1 MIRKRRRKT
10 APFQPFASFQA
21 FLFLA
26 LLTLAPVIS
35 ARVIADSFGGRNLDF
50 DVTPGARAQT
60 RDAIDRRFR
69 DLLARSDD
77 KRADWSALIAQE
89 LDQGR
94 FSSARGLLL
103 AGPDIL
109 DAGDAASIRE
119 SAAIED
125 LAGDAALEIGALR
138 SVDDQVRARYEA
150 ASAADV
156 RTSRGGNDDM
166 ASPGVRAATVEPDA
180 ANMATLDVLGDS
192 RDLAMQAGRWLRNEE
207 FDQFNFTLSGLG
219 LTVIDPRYRSGA
231 SVVRSAHRARR
242 LNPDLHAYLS
252 DKIYQSASLDDMRR
266 KLTAALQNAPAVQTQ
281 GSVVEAVFRESVE
294 PSALIRL
301 EDDLGLIR
309 DIARHTS
316 TADALEFLQIAR
328 SSADLRRA
336 RLVAV
341 AGGDRAVALARLMPD
356 QVLDTAQTEIPW
368 TNRLRLMIVSLG
380 AIAILVTWLAFSTLL
395 NSFWRQGMTTD
406 SAVYARKVRRWQLL
420 DNKP

>member
-1 MIRKRRRKT
+1 M
-10 APFQPFASFQA
+10 
-21 FLFLA
+21 
-26 LLTLAPVIS
+26 
-35 ARVIADSFGGRNLDF
+35 
-50 DVTPGARAQT
+50 
-60 RDAIDRRFR
+60 
-69 DLLARSDD
+69 
-77 KRADWSALIAQE
+77 
-89 LDQGR
+89 
-94 FSSARGLLL
+94 LL